1 MSNKFLLLPILLP
14 VVLGFLSYPIHF
26 KTETKRR
33 IFYSAVIGLNTAL
46 VWLLLFC
53 CDSGS
58 FTLLHFTATLNF
70 TLRLDG
76 LGKIFAALSATLWPV
91 TLCYAF
97 DYMKN
102 EEHKNMFYTF
112 FTVSF
117 GVTVGIAFAAN
128 LLTLYLFYELLTLA
142 TTPLV
147 MHGMDKKSVSA
158 AKKYMAYSFGG
169 AAFAFVAMAFLISV
183 GRGDF
188 SLGGSFAD
196 YLGERN
202 VALVLYCFGFVGFGV
217 KAAIFPLHSWLPT
230 ASVAPTPVTAL
241 LHAVAVVKAG
251 AFAVIRL
258 TYYIYGVDYLR
269 GSFAQYI
276 VMGLSLVTI
285 LFGSIMALKQTHFK
299 RRLAYSTVS
308 NLSYILFAASIMT
321 TDGLTASLAHM
332 LFHSLIKIGAFFAAG
347 AVLHY
352 AHREY
357 VGQLEGIGR
366 KMPVTFTCFTVFGLA
381 LTGIPPLNGF
391 ISKWYISLA
400 ALDSAKPLAVAGVAV
415 LLVSALLTAIYMLS
429 ISVKVFFK
437 RKSAKES
444 GLSADGELSSVK
456 EASGLM
462 TVPMVLLAV
471 CCLLTGIF
479 AQPVMD
485 LIMGVVLA

>member
-1 MSNKFLLLPILLP
+1 MSSKFLLLPVLLP
-14 VVLGFLSYPIHF
+14 IVLGLASYPIHF
-26 KTETKRR
+26 KTEAKRR
-33 IFYSAVIGLNTAL
+33 AFFSAVIGVNTVL
-46 VWLLLFC
+46 VWVLLFF
-53 CDSGS
+53 CDNGA
-58 FTLLHFTATLNF
+58 FTMLHFTSSLNF

-76 LGKIFAALSATLWPV
+76 LGKIFSALSATLWPV

-102 EEHKNMFYTF
+102 EEHKNMFYAF

-147 MHGMDKKSVSA
+147 MHGMNKKSVAA

-188 SLGGSFAD
+188 SLGGSLGD
-196 YLGERN
+196 YAGKRS

-258 TYYIYGVDYLR
+258 TYYVYGVDYLR
-269 GSFAQYI
+269 GSAAQYF
-276 VMGLSLVTI
+276 VMSISLVTI
-285 LFGSIMALKQTHFK
+285 LFGSIMALKQIHFK

-352 AHREY
+352 AHKEY
-357 VGQLEGIGR
+357 IGQLEGIGR
-366 KMPVTFTCFTVFGLA
+366 KMPVTFACFTVSALA
-381 LTGIPPLNGF
+381 LTGIPPFNGF

-400 ALDSAKPLAVAGVAV
+400 ALESAKPLAVAGVAV
-415 LLVSALLTAIYMLS
+415 LLISALLTAIYMLS
-429 ISVKVFFK
+429 ISVKAFFK
-437 RKSAKES
+437 RKNADVSA
-444 GLSADGELSSVK
+444 LSSVK
-456 EASGLM
+456 EAGGWM

-471 CCLLTGIF
+471 SCLLTGIF

-485 LIMGVVLA
+485 LITGVVLA